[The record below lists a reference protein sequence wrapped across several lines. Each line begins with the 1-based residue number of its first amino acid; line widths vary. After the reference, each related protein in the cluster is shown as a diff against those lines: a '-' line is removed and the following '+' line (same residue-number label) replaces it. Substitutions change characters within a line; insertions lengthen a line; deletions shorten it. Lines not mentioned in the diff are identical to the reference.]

1 MVSKGKRARSPRRP
15 AVNENSRTRERETI
29 GIDLG
34 DRQSDLC
41 VVDGSGELVART
53 KAATTRPGLTRSL
66 KRYPGSRVIIEVG
79 THSPWVSR
87 LLEGLGH
94 EVVVA
99 NAGRVRRIAEMEDK
113 SDKIDAELLARLGRV
128 DVKILRPIKH
138 RGEQVQRDRAL
149 LRVRDELVRA
159 RTSLVTQARGI
170 AKSLGDRM
178 PRCDAQS
185 FAKRLD
191 RDELR
196 DLFPGLGTLVK
207 AVGELT
213 RQIKALD
220 GEIEEVIRQRYPET
234 RQMRQV
240 TGVGPITSLT
250 YAVTIEDP
258 ERFARSRDVGPY
270 IGLRPKRRQ
279 SGKADPELRI
289 SKAGDPYLRRTL
301 VQAAHYIIGVHGPD
315 TALRRFG
322 ERIKSRGGRSAT
334 KRAAVAVAR
343 KLAVLLHRLW
353 VTKEKYEP
361 LRGVWQ
367 ADAN

>member
-1 MVSKGKRARSPRRP
+1 MSEAI
-15 AVNENSRTRERETI
+15 RERDRKTI

-41 VVDGSGELVART
+41 MLSGSGAVVART
-53 KAATTRPGLTRSL
+53 KAATTKPGLAKAL
-66 KRYPGSRVIIEVG
+66 KRYPGATVIVEVG

-87 LLEGLGH
+87 YLEGLGH

-99 NAGRVRRIAEMEDK
+99 NAARVRRIAEMEDK
-113 SDKIDAELLARLGRV
+113 SDRIDAELLARLGRA
-128 DVKILRPIKH
+128 DTKILRPIKH

-149 LRVRDELVRA
+149 LRVRDELVRT
-159 RTSLVTQARGI
+159 RSSLVTQARGI
-170 AKSLGDRM
+170 AKSLGERL
-178 PRCDAQS
+178 PRCDAQN
-185 FAKRLD
+185 FAKRMD

-196 DLFPGLGTLVK
+196 HLFPGLGTIIA
-207 AVGELT
+207 AVGELS

-220 GEIEEVIRQRYPET
+220 GEIEEVSRQRYPET
-234 RQMRQV
+234 ARLRQV

-250 YAVTIEDP
+250 YVVTIEDP
-258 ERFARSRDVGPY
+258 KRFRRSRDVGPY
-270 IGLRPKRRQ
+270 LGLRPKRRQ
-279 SGKADPELRI
+279 SGKADPVLRI

-301 VQAAHYIIGVHGPD
+301 VQAAQYILGPHGPD

-322 ERIKSRGGRSAT
+322 ERVKNRGGGKSAT

-353 VTKEKYEP
+353 VSGEKYEA
-361 LRGVWQ
+361 LRGV
-367 ADAN
+367 AAEAA

>member
-1 MVSKGKRARSPRRP
+1 MS
-15 AVNENSRTRERETI
+15 EDSRTIERATI

-41 VVDGSGELVART
+41 ILDGSGEVVSRTRTATT
-53 KAATTRPGLTRSL
+53 KAGLARAM
-66 KRYPGSRVIIEVG
+66 KRHGGARVVIEVG
-79 THSPWVSR
+79 GHSPWVSR
-87 LLEGLGH
+87 HLEGLGY

-99 NAGRVRRIAEMEDK
+99 NAARVRRIAEMEDK
-113 SDKIDAELLARLGRV
+113 SDRIDAELLARLGRV
-128 DVKILRPIKH
+128 DAKLLRPIKH

-149 LRVRDELVRA
+149 LRVRDELVRT
-159 RTSLVTQARGI
+159 RTALVTQARGI
-170 AKSLGDRM
+170 AKSLGDRL
-178 PRCDAQS
+178 PRCDAQN
-185 FAKRLD
+185 FAQRLE
-191 RDELR
+191 REELR
-196 DLFPGLGTLVK
+196 DLFPGLGTIVR

-213 RQIKALD
+213 RQIKVLE
-220 GEIEEVIRQRYPET
+220 GEIEEVSRQRYPET
-234 RQMRQV
+234 ARLRQV

-250 YAVTIEDP
+250 YVVTIEDP
-258 ERFARSRDVGPY
+258 KRFARSRDVGPY
-270 IGLRPKRRQ
+270 LGLRPKRRQ

-353 VTKEKYEP
+353 VTQEKYEP
-361 LRGVWQ
+361 LRGV
-367 ADAN
+367 AAAAA

>member
-1 MVSKGKRARSPRRP
+1 V
-15 AVNENSRTRERETI
+15 TI

-41 VVDGSGELVART
+41 ILDGRGEVMVRT
-53 KAATTRPGLTRSL
+53 KAATTKVGLAKAL
-66 KRYPGSRVIIEVG
+66 KRHGGARVIVEVG

-87 LLEGLGH
+87 LFEELGH

-99 NAGRVRRIAEMEDK
+99 NAARVRRIAEMEDK
-113 SDKIDAELLARLGRV
+113 SDRIDAELLARLGRA

-149 LRVRDELVRA
+149 LRVRDELVRT
-159 RTSLVTQARGI
+159 RSSLVTQARGI
-170 AKSLGDRM
+170 AKSLGERL
-178 PRCDAQS
+178 PRCDAQN

-191 RDELR
+191 REELR
-196 DLFPGLGTLVK
+196 DVFPGFGTLLR

-213 RQIKALD
+213 QQIKALD
-220 GEIEEVIRQRYPET
+220 AEIEEVSRQRYPET
-234 RQMRQV
+234 ARLRQV

-250 YAVTIEDP
+250 YVVTIEDP
-258 ERFARSRDVGPY
+258 GRFVRSRDVGPY
-270 IGLRPKRRQ
+270 LGLRPKRRQ

-353 VTKEKYEP
+353 VTQEKYEP
-361 LRGVWQ
+361 LRGVTT
-367 ADAN
+367 AAA

>member
-1 MVSKGKRARSPRRP
+1 M
-15 AVNENSRTRERETI
+15 NEHSRTTERETI
-29 GIDLG
+29 GVDLG
-34 DRQSDLC
+34 DRESELC
-41 VVDGSGELVART
+41 VVDGSGEVVART
-53 KAATTRPGLTRSL
+53 KAATTKAGLTKSL

-99 NAGRVRRIAEMEDK
+99 NAARVRRIAEMEDK

-138 RGEQVQRDRAL
+138 RGEQVQRDRGL

-159 RTSLVTQARGI
+159 RSSLVTQARGI
-170 AKSLGDRM
+170 AKSLGERL
-178 PRCDAQS
+178 PRCDAQN
-185 FAKRLD
+185 FAKRLG
-191 RDELR
+191 RDELGN
-196 DLFPGLGTLVK
+196 LFPGLGTIIKSV
-207 AVGELT
+207 AELT
-213 RQIKALD
+213 QQINVLD
-220 GEIEEVIRQRYPET
+220 GEIEEVSRQRYPET
-234 RQMRQV
+234 ARLRQI
-240 TGVGPITSLT
+240 TGVGPITALT
-250 YAVTIEDP
+250 YVVTIEDP
-258 ERFARSRDVGPY
+258 NRFARSRDVGPY
-270 IGLRPKRRQ
+270 LGLRPKRRQ

-301 VQAAHYIIGVHGPD
+301 VQAAHYILGVHGPD

-322 ERIKSRGGRSAT
+322 ERVKSRGGRSAT

-353 VTKEKYEP
+353 VSGEKYEP
-361 LRGVWQ
+361 QRGATQ
-367 ADAN
+367 AAAA

>member
-1 MVSKGKRARSPRRP
+1 MMTGC
-15 AVNENSRTRERETI
+15 ETI

-41 VVDGSGELVART
+41 ILDGSGEVVVRT
-53 KAATTRPGLTRSL
+53 KAATTKVSLAKAL
-66 KRYPGSRVIIEVG
+66 KRHAGARVIVEVG

-87 LLEGLGH
+87 HLEGLGH

-99 NAGRVRRIAEMEDK
+99 NAARVRRIAEMEDK
-113 SDKIDAELLARLGRV
+113 SDRIDAELLARLGRA

-149 LRVRDELVRA
+149 LRVRDELVRT

-170 AKSLGDRM
+170 AKSLGERL
-178 PRCDAQS
+178 PRCDAQN
-185 FAKRLD
+185 FGKRLD
-191 RDELR
+191 RDGLGEV
-196 DLFPGLGTLVK
+196 FPGLGTIV
-207 AVGELT
+207 ATVGELT
-213 RQIKALD
+213 QQIKGLD
-220 GEIEEVIRQRYPET
+220 GKIEEVSRQRYPET
-234 RQMRQV
+234 ARLRQI
-240 TGVGPITSLT
+240 TGVGPITALA
-250 YAVTIEDP
+250 YVVTIEDP
-258 ERFARSRDVGPY
+258 GRFEGSRDVGPY
-270 IGLRPKRRQ
+270 LGQRPKRRQ

-322 ERIKSRGGRSAT
+322 ERVKSRGGRAAT
-334 KRAAVAVAR
+334 KRAVVAVAR

-353 VTKEKYEP
+353 VTGEKYEP
-361 LRGVWQ
+361 LRGVT
-367 ADAN
+367 AAAA

>member
-1 MVSKGKRARSPRRP
+1 ME
-15 AVNENSRTRERETI
+15 ENSRTTGSETI

-41 VVDGSGELVART
+41 ILDGSGAVVART
-53 KAATTRPGLTRSL
+53 KAATTRIGLAKAL
-66 KRYPGSRVIIEVG
+66 KRHARAMVIVEVG
-79 THSPWVSR
+79 AHSPWVSR
-87 LLEGLGH
+87 HLEGLGH

-99 NAGRVRRIAEMEDK
+99 NAARVRRIAEMEDK
-113 SDKIDAELLARLGRV
+113 SDRIDAELLARLGRA

-159 RTSLVTQARGI
+159 RSSLVTQARGI
-170 AKSLGDRM
+170 AKSLGERL
-178 PRCDAQS
+178 PRCDAQN
-185 FAKRLD
+185 FGKRLN
-191 RDELR
+191 REGLR
-196 DLFPGLGTLVK
+196 DLFPGFGTIVR
-207 AVGELT
+207 AVIEIT
-213 RQIKALD
+213 EQVKALD
-220 GEIEEVIRQRYPET
+220 GEIEEVSRQRYPET
-234 RQMRQV
+234 ARLRQV

-250 YAVTIEDP
+250 YVVTIEDAG
-258 ERFARSRDVGPY
+258 RFVRSRDVGPY
-270 IGLRPKRRQ
+270 LGLRPKRRQ

-322 ERIKSRGGRSAT
+322 ERVKSRGGKSAT

-353 VTKEKYEP
+353 VTGERYEP
-361 LRGVWQ
+361 LRGVT
-367 ADAN
+367 AAG